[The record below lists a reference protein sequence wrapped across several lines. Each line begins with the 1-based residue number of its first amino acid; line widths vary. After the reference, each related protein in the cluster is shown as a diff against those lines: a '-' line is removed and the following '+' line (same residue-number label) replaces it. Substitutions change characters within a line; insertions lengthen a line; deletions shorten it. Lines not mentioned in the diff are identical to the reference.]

1 MNSNNLS
8 SRLKEHALANGIDL
22 IGITSAKPF
31 LLERKKEAFFD
42 PKVFLDD
49 AKAIVVTGFYIN
61 GRSKP
66 NLIESNAPCGRYNAY
81 DVKAYMPME
90 KHHQKTISDFLNNEG
105 YSAEAN
111 KNHRLPDKMAAV
123 RAGLGKYGKNSVV
136 ITKEFGSFVMFVTMV
151 TNAPLEYE
159 ELPISGNDCGKCDLC
174 IKACPTS
181 AIYEPYKINRDL
193 CITAWLWGDFVPA
206 HLREKQENRLFG
218 CGECVKVCP
227 KNRKLQSR
235 EEYPVNLENVSDTP
249 ELIPLL
255 TSSNEYFKKNIASFP
270 LCAGEETIM
279 GNAIIALG
287 NIGDST
293 SVAKLK
299 QTITHNEPKIRAYTA
314 WSLGKIGGDESIGI
328 LQNALLNEQDT
339 NVASEIR
346 YAIYSMRN

>member
-8 SRLKEHALANGIDL
+8 SRLKEYALAKGIDL

-31 LLERKKEAFFD
+31 IVERKNETFFD
-42 PKVFLDD
+42 PKIILKD

-66 NLIESNAPCGRYNAY
+66 ALNESNTPRGRYNAY

-90 KHHQKTISDFLNNEG
+90 KYHQKAISNFLISEG
-105 YSAEAN
+105 YSAEPN
-111 KNHRLPDKMAAV
+111 KNYRLPDKMAAV

-136 ITKEFGSFVMFVTMV
+136 ITKEYGSFVMFVTMV

-159 ELPISGNDCGKCDLC
+159 EFPIAENNCGKCDLC
-174 IKACPTS
+174 IKSCPTG
-181 AIYEPYKINRDL
+181 AIYAPFKINRDL

-206 HLREKQENRLFG
+206 HLREKQENRIFG

-227 KNRKLQSR
+227 KNRKLESR

-255 TSSNEYFKKNIASFP
+255 TASNDYFRKNIASFP
-270 LCAGEETIM
+270 LCAGEEAII

-287 NIGDST
+287 NIGDSA
-293 SVAKLK
+293 SVAKLR
-299 QTITHNEPKIRAYTA
+299 QTITHKTPKIRAYTA
-314 WSLGKIGGDESIGI
+314 WSLGKIGGDDSARI
-328 LQNALLNEQDT
+328 LQNALLNEKDG
-339 NVASEIR
+339 NVISEIH
-346 YAIYSMRN
+346 YALNAMRN